1 MTNLLAFHRQKAT
14 TDHSKW
20 PRWPFALHS
29 NICIIFYSGSKSFT
43 DTFRFSLSFPPID
56 QKFTLPL
63 HSFWRVTKNVINIMS
78 KSMSRSSRYI
88 LTIGRKGLWTPG
100 RPSPVPPFVK
110 WFQNKQKI
118 CKTKFYIF
126 STILTRGKV
135 ELGKICGS
143 WEVSSHIGEGPSREI
158 LVRLKRPR
166 GGGCQILE
174 QANVN

>member
-43 DTFRFSLSFPPID
+43 DTFRFSLSFALID
-56 QKFTLPL
+56 QNFTLPRD
-63 HSFWRVTKNVINIMS
+63 SFWRVTNIMS

-100 RPSPVPPFVK
+100 RPSPVLPFVK
-110 WFQNKQKI
+110 LFHNTSCFFGNDGFRVKLNKRYVKQDFISFPQSWPEEKWNWV
-118 CKTKFYIF
+118 KSVRVEKWARTLAKGPP
-126 STILTRGKV
+126 GKSL
-135 ELGKICGS
+135 LG
-143 WEVSSHIGEGPSREI
+143 
-158 LVRLKRPR
+158 
-166 GGGCQILE
+166 
-174 QANVN
+174 